1 MSARLVLALF
11 LVVVGFL
18 VLLAHPAL
26 YSRLWTYGLV
36 AGFAVCT
43 ALALVFM
50 AGHRNWPIARP
61 VSIGLLSLVAATL
74 VSVGVN
80 EDTDWLGLW
89 LPASQWGFLCMGAWI
104 AGDRLALRCLGG
116 SLVIGAVAVG
126 VYAIL
131 QYYRLDPLPPV
142 TAFGDERIVA
152 VFENPNF
159 LGNFAACALPLA
171 LLVLFQGS
179 TNWQRIVGVLGV
191 GAIYAGGFLAG
202 SRGGWVAGIAGV
214 LVLGAG
220 VARSVYLGRIRLHWP
235 SLVVLVGLLVALTFL
250 LSRRPVVES
259 RGDSVTMSERILST
273 RHIIAPYVESEM
285 PVAAGADSLTPQI
298 EVRDFTVN
306 HRYFIWEVTWAMIQT
321 RPLVGIG
328 YGNYQKQFTVF
339 RDSRREDAH
348 FQSLVWTQ
356 QQEDTP
362 YAHNEYLH
370 LWVES
375 GVLGLVAFLALVGLA
390 GWEMVKMAWCD
401 ASSYLWAGLG
411 IITVMLVHSLVSYP
425 LRLPLNGMI
434 FWLALGILVG
444 STRLRQVIAD
454 R

>member
-1 MSARLVLALF
+1 
-11 LVVVGFL
+11 
-18 VLLAHPAL
+18 
-26 YSRLWTYGLV
+26 
-36 AGFAVCT
+36 
-43 ALALVFM
+43 
-50 AGHRNWPIARP
+50 
-61 VSIGLLSLVAATL
+61 
-74 VSVGVN
+74 
-80 EDTDWLGLW
+80 
-89 LPASQWGFLCMGAWI
+89 
-104 AGDRLALRCLGG
+104 
-116 SLVIGAVAVG
+116 
-126 VYAIL
+126 
-131 QYYRLDPLPPV
+131 
-142 TAFGDERIVA
+142 
-152 VFENPNF
+152 
-159 LGNFAACALPLA
+159 
-171 LLVLFQGS
+171 
-179 TNWQRIVGVLGV
+179 
-191 GAIYAGGFLAG
+191 
-202 SRGGWVAGIAGV
+202 
-214 LVLGAG
+214 
-220 VARSVYLGRIRLHWP
+220 
-235 SLVVLVGLLVALTFL
+235 
-250 LSRRPVVES
+250 
-259 RGDSVTMSERILST
+259 MSERILST
-273 RHIIAPYVESEM
+273 RHIIAPYVESEV
-285 PVAAGADSLTPQI
+285 PVAAGVDSLTPQI

-390 GWEMVKMAWCD
+390 GWEMLKVAWRD

-454 R
+454 